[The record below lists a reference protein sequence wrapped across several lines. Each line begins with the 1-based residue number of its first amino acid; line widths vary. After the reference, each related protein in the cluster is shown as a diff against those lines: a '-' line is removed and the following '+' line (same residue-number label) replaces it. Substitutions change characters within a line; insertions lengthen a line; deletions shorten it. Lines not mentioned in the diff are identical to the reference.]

1 MTNGSEEAAMRCT
14 RGFLAGGRRVAFAI
28 SLAFVFLLAFAGSAS
43 AHPLGNFTINRYA
56 RVEVST
62 QIVRVYYVL
71 DEAEIPTFQDRSR
84 LDSDRQAFASQR
96 ADDIAAHLSL
106 IIDGRP
112 VSLHVGALELT
123 LPPGQGGLPTLR
135 LAIRFEGQLP
145 SASGVSGVAGPGR
158 RGTLA
163 DANEV
168 DRIGWREIVVV
179 ARGDARIVSS
189 SAPTNDVSDEL
200 RHYPADL
207 IQAPLNL
214 RAATFDFVP
223 GTVAVSPLSM
233 TPTAAAPKRYGGS
246 FTALIQRHLTPWVL
260 LGMLAVAL
268 LFGAGHALAPGHG
281 KTIMAAYLVGTK
293 GRPRD
298 ALLLG
303 GIVSIMHTASVLVLG
318 LALVQLSH
326 SASPDRVYPW
336 LKLASGAAVALVGSA
351 LLWSRWRALGS
362 RRQASAMVPVLPIM
376 PVSVREPVL
385 VGAGVGG
392 GSTEHLSAEH
402 LSAEHLS
409 VALEPVPTPHHH
421 DLGHSDAHLH
431 PHSHSHDGIGDHTHE
446 LPEGVAPLSRRGL
459 VVLATAGGLFPS
471 PSALIVLL
479 AAFQLH
485 RVGLG
490 LALIGAFSVG
500 LASTLTAVGL
510 ALVYGRRVVERR
522 GLLPAL
528 RLLPLASAAA
538 IVVLGVAFAF
548 SGIHAIG

>member
-1 MTNGSEEAAMRCT
+1 MTGGAEEAAMHCS
-14 RGFLAGGRRVAFAI
+14 RGFLVGGRRVAAVVTVVV
-28 SLAFVFLLAFAGSAS
+28 AFLLAFAGSAS
-43 AHPLGNFTINRYA
+43 AHPLGNFTVNRYA
-56 RVEVST
+56 RVELST
-62 QIVRVYYVL
+62 QMVRVYYVL

-84 LDSDRQAFASQR
+84 LDSDRQRFAGER
-96 ADDIAAHLSL
+96 AADILAHLSL

-112 VSLHVGALELT
+112 VTLHVGALELT
-123 LPPGQGGLPTLR
+123 LPAGQGGLATLR
-135 LAIRFEGQLP
+135 LAIRFEGQVP
-145 SASGVSGVAGPGR
+145 AGSGGDRHHA
-158 RGTLA
+158 TIA
-163 DANEV
+163 DANEA

-179 ARGDARIVSS
+179 ARGDARLGAS
-189 SAPTNDVSDEL
+189 SAPGRDVSDEL

-214 RAATFDFVP
+214 RAATFDFVA
-223 GTVAVSPLSM
+223 GRVAVPPLQIA
-233 TPTAAAPKRYGGS
+233 PTVAAPKRYGGS
-246 FTALIQRHLTPWVL
+246 FTALIQRHLTPLVL

-268 LFGAGHALAPGHG
+268 LFGAAHALAPGHG

-298 ALLLG
+298 AFLLG

-318 LALVQLSH
+318 LVLFQLSD

-336 LKLASGAAVALVGSA
+336 LKLASGAAVALFGVG
-351 LLWSRWRALGS
+351 LLCSRWRVLS
-362 RRQASAMVPVLPIM
+362 RGRRRSAAAAGTGVVPVPVSVADSVVPVLAR
-376 PVSVREPVL
+376 VSIL
-385 VGAGVGG
+385 VGAGGG
-392 GSTEHLSAEH
+392 PVDDRDLGRTPPPA
-402 LSAEHLS
+402 
-409 VALEPVPTPHHH
+409 PVPRH
-421 DLGHSDAHLH
+421 DEVVRRHAHGHVHAHEH
-431 PHSHSHDGIGDHTHE
+431 GPGAESHTHE
-446 LPEGVAPLSRRGL
+446 LAEGVAPLSRRGL

-500 LASTLTAVGL
+500 LAATLTGVGL

-528 RLLPLASAAA
+528 RLLPIASAAA
-538 IVVLGVAFAF
+538 ILVLGVVLAF
-548 SGIHAIG
+548 SGAHAIR